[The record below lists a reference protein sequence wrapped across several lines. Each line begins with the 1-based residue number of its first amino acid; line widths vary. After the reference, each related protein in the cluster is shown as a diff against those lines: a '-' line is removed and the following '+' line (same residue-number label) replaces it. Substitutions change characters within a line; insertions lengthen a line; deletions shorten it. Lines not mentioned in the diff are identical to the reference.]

1 MRKIKMT
8 AGRIVLLTG
17 CGLVLLMLIGF
28 GVTLWEQ
35 EKTMRSKQSDIH
47 QLEAQ
52 LEEMRLTAAAMEA
65 DLEFSRTDA
74 YIERLAREELGYVKE
89 GEIKFIAAE
98 ETNE

>member
-35 EKTMRSKQSDIH
+35 EKTMRSKQSDIR

-98 ETNE
+98 EMNE